1 LEFPHQGEK
10 PYRRHPGAGRGPVFF
25 ALKSISWENAWI
37 PASAG
42 MTKSLAIFT
51 CFSHQRTLF
60 HHPVRYLNLKSVLFL
75 AKVLVTISAVNLF
88 GSGRQKFRRFMLQGT
103 LHCNA
108 LKNWGEG

>member
-1 LEFPHQGEK
+1 LILKHKTLDPGLRRGDV
-10 PYRRHPGAGRGPVFF
+10 YRVFRPDVG
-25 ALKSISWENAWI
+25 I
-37 PASAG
+37 P
-42 MTKSLAIFT
+42 
-51 CFSHQRTLF
+51 TLF

-88 GSGRQKFRRFMLQGT
+88 GSGRQKFRRFMLQGA